1 VIRLIGS
8 WRVLSDPHYD
18 LADQIRVGGLP
29 DERWPPGE
37 AERLALFPTNRGV
50 HADRWEDVQRAWSL
64 SSHKIGIVAHHL
76 GRDTKNI
83 HGDDRD

>member
-1 VIRLIGS
+1 M
-8 WRVLSDPHYD
+8 
-18 LADQIRVGGLP
+18 A
-29 DERWPPGE
+29 GE